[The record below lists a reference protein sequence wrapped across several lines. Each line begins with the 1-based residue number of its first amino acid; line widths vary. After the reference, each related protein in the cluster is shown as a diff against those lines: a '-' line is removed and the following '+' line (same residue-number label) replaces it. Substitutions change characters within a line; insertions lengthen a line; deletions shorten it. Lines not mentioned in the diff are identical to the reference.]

1 VNIPCGLVGLLE
13 ENCANSSENS
23 SFGFVFNS
31 ICHKGDSVGP
41 ILWTLQRS
49 VEAGKN
55 QDRGLSNLTYTS
67 VNVVVTLTIRCVEIP
82 NISSRN
88 LNLSQRGHYQISQT

>member
-1 VNIPCGLVGLLE
+1 
-13 ENCANSSENS
+13 
-23 SFGFVFNS
+23 
-31 ICHKGDSVGP
+31 
-41 ILWTLQRS
+41 LWTLQRS